1 MALLEK
7 IIRPKSYTK
16 TYDITIFQT
25 PAFGQRKGYK
35 KVYRMAVPAQD
46 RLDALE
52 QTFRLFN
59 VPDRM
64 PKDYNGRY
72 ITTGDIIFVDE
83 GRRGHY
89 YFRLEPGGWKEV
101 NRVIIR

>member
-7 IIRPKSYTK
+7 IIHPKYFSK
-16 TYDITIFQT
+16 TFDITIFQT
-25 PAFGQRKGYK
+25 PQFGQRKGYQ
-35 KVYRMAVPAQD
+35 KVYRTSIPAQD
-46 RLDALE
+46 KMEALNE
-52 QTFRLFN
+52 TFRLFN

-64 PKDYNGRY
+64 PDDYQARY
-72 ITTGDIIFVDE
+72 ISTGDIVFIDE

>member
-16 TYDITIFQT
+16 TFDVTIFQT
-25 PAFGQRKGYK
+25 PDFGQRKGYQ
-35 KVYRMAVPAQD
+35 KVYRMAVPAEN
-46 RLDALE
+46 RLEALD

-64 PKDYNGRY
+64 PNDYYGRY
-72 ITTGDIIFVDE
+72 LTTGDIVFIDE

-89 YFRLEPGGWKEV
+89 YYRLEPGGWNEV
-101 NRVIIR
+101 NRMIIR